1 MSANGNVPAGA
12 IKETEQ
18 AKKVWLCLNSTKA
31 GLYLPRDTAAGGVV
45 EYFGDLADKH
55 DEPKDFKGYE
65 VRLRAGDF

>member
-31 GLYLPRDTAAGGVV
+31 GVYLLYDTARRA
-45 EYFGDLADKH
+45 
-55 DEPKDFKGYE
+55 KGFQR
-65 VRLRAGDF
+65 VRSAPEGRRFLIH